1 MDDCRIGW
9 PPAIGCHGGHC
20 AGMRQRR
27 FDLSIDAGVRAR
39 VWPLQTVCRRS
50 DLADEC
56 RQSPTPDVGRFLR
69 RQSAL
74 PQNLTFTGRT
84 RRRVYGSATLSGRR
98 LLPLAAIGRCRPGAV
113 LTSARL
119 NVRKR
124 SLSDCIPQQRRQA
137 HYRPRRRP
145 GGHGGDSRGAVLSR
159 IDQYEA
165 RHATAKV
172 TTSTVPGSDRSWC
185 KRNTVTL
192 PDRCSRFSYFE
203 LPISLAR
210 RRTAAPTPRST
221 GWAQRLSSRQIQV
234 PQGLAERTVESAR
247 IQPVQ
252 LGRGRY
258 TTRTQASGLLCPA
271 AACRRVWRS
280 TVRTSKISIL

>member
-1 MDDCRIGW
+1 MFGRILGVACDVASTGW
-9 PPAIGCHGGHC
+9 AAWKLPVATVGRWPGHPVGG
-20 AGMRQRR
+20 QRR
-27 FDLSIDAGVRAR
+27 QQSFEQARAER
-39 VWPLQTVCRRS
+39 LVFEAT
-50 DLADEC
+50 
-56 RQSPTPDVGRFLR
+56 
-69 RQSAL
+69 
-74 PQNLTFTGRT
+74 NLT
-84 RRRVYGSATLSGRR
+84 Y
-98 LLPLAAIGRCRPGAV
+98 RPGAV

-145 GGHGGDSRGAVLSR
+145 GGHGSDSRGAVLSR

-192 PDRCSRFSYFE
+192 PDRCSRFSSFE